1 MAISDREFE
10 FMKKMISIKSVG
22 GDPAPGCP
30 YGENSRKALAAFTS
44 HAEELGFKTGIVEDK
59 AAYVEF
65 GEGDRMIGIVCHL
78 DVVPQGSGWNT
89 DPFEL
94 TVKDGVMYGRGI
106 VDDKGPALASFFA
119 MNRLKDSGY
128 VPKSR
133 VRLILGSDEERS
145 CDCIET
151 YASNAEIPEFAVTP
165 DAEFPVI
172 FAEKGILHVSI
183 SGASTGKINAKAG
196 NAANMVPNEACLEYG
211 NSRYEG
217 NGKTA
222 HASKPELG
230 VNAILDMITKLDDE
244 VYDASP
250 LLSYIRDCIA
260 GKSYADYT
268 GCDILDFSGE
278 ITANPAMLYIDDDH
292 ETLIIDIRYPITAKL
307 EDIMDHFTKSAES
320 YGLTVE
326 VASHMAGIHKSTDTD
341 EIRTITKIW
350 SENMELFDGYKP
362 EYKAQFT
369 KPVAVGGG
377 TYARHMPNTVA
388 FGVQTPWMEDQCH
401 QANEHMSV
409 NDFEALIKV
418 MSETITA
425 LS

>member
-1 MAISDREFE
+1 
-10 FMKKMISIKSVG
+10 MKR
-22 GDPAPGCP
+22 
-30 YGENSRKALAAFTS
+30 N
-44 HAEELGFKTGIVEDK
+44 
-59 AAYVEF
+59 
-65 GEGDRMIGIVCHL
+65 
-78 DVVPQGSGWNT
+78 
-89 DPFEL
+89 
-94 TVKDGVMYGRGI
+94 
-106 VDDKGPALASFFA
+106 
-119 MNRLKDSGY
+119 
-128 VPKSR
+128 
-133 VRLILGSDEERS
+133 
-145 CDCIET
+145 
-151 YASNAEIPEFAVTP
+151 
-165 DAEFPVI
+165 
-172 FAEKGILHVSI
+172 
-183 SGASTGKINAKAG
+183 
-196 NAANMVPNEACLEYG
+196 
-211 NSRYEG
+211 
-217 NGKTA
+217 
-222 HASKPELG
+222 
-230 VNAILDMITKLDDE
+230 
-244 VYDASP
+244 
-250 LLSYIRDCIA
+250 
-260 GKSYADYT
+260 ADYT

-341 EIRTITKIW
+341 EIRTLTKIW